1 MMMVWIKKVE
11 VGIREVDGFK
21 IYLSIKFMGIG
32 EGLDMRGER
41 VWDIKENFKVFILS
55 NW

>member
-1 MMMVWIKKVE
+1 MMMAWTKKVE

-21 IYLSIKFMGIG
+21 IYLSIKSMGIG

-41 VWDIKENFKVFILS
+41 A
-55 NW
+55 